1 MNGIVIRPGSG
12 AGGHTVTHSFM
23 VSLASARANPE
34 NARTGFAELDSA
46 GEKIRAEQNSCIK
59 SRNLS
64 TCMQLD
70 GEISRICV
78 AFAGLQIIR
87 AVCVAPK
94 CGCVCGHV
102 HSIQENRISG
112 GQSV

>member
-46 GEKIRAEQNSCIK
+46 GEKIRAEQN
-59 SRNLS
+59 
-64 TCMQLD
+64 
-70 GEISRICV
+70 
-78 AFAGLQIIR
+78 
-87 AVCVAPK
+87 
-94 CGCVCGHV
+94 
-102 HSIQENRISG
+102 
-112 GQSV
+112 